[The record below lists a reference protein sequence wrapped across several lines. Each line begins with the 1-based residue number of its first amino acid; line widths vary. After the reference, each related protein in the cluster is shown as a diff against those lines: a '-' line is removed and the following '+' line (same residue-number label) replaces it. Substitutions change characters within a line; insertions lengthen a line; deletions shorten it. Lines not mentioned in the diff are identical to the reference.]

1 MKVIKIGEN
10 GYFLDLDDALDRFR
24 FKAKHYT
31 GAWLYAHIGPNCHGN
46 WDLWWETD
54 SYSATSSDL
63 IQDTLCQC
71 TGAKDSKGN
80 LIYENDII
88 QRKDGGVVTNEYLVV
103 YNPNTFNYKVKGK
116 GETDWSD
123 FSFIPLWLS
132 HGVELVVI
140 GNKFD
145 DEGEE
150 DEEEMGS

>member
-1 MKVIKIGEN
+1 MSMENKII
-10 GYFLDLDDALDRFR
+10 DLTNYLVPALDRF
-24 FKAKHYT
+24 KLKVKDWEGH
-31 GAWLYAHIGPNCHGN
+31 WLYAYLSPDCHGN
-46 WDLWWETD
+46 WGLHWIDTAESLNTHVD
-54 SYSATSSDL
+54 SNTF
-63 IQDTLCQC
+63 CQC
-71 TGAKDSKGN
+71 TGAKDSNGK

-103 YNPNTFNYKVKGK
+103 YNPNTFNYTVKGK

-145 DEGEE
+145 KESDGKETI
-150 DEEEMGS
+150 